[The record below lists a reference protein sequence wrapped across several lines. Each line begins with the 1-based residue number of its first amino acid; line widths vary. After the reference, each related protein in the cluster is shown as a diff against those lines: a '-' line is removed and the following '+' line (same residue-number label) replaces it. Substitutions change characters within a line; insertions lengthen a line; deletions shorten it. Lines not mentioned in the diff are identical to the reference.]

1 MMKRFGG
8 PSLKPVNSTRPRD
21 DLHFGTA
28 FVQQCGRLERALA
41 STDHHQLLA
50 GKPAQVAVFGRVPG
64 QRRREA
70 LKLRRT
76 PGERTDADSDNDTA
90 RPDHVAIC
98 KDDSEARRTGFDAG
112 NLPLIEV
119 GYRLALIP

>member
-1 MMKRFGG
+1 MQ
-8 PSLKPVNSTRPRD
+8 PVDPTRPRD
-21 DLHFGTA
+21 DFDLGTA

-41 STDHHQLLA
+41 STDHDQLLT
-50 GKPAQVAVFGRVPG
+50 GKPAQFAVFGRVRG
-64 QRRREA
+64 QRRGEA

-76 PGERTDADSDNDTA
+76 PGERTDADSNNDTA
-90 RPDHVAIC
+90 GPDHVAIC
-98 KDDSEARRTGFDAG
+98 KDDSEARRTGFNAG